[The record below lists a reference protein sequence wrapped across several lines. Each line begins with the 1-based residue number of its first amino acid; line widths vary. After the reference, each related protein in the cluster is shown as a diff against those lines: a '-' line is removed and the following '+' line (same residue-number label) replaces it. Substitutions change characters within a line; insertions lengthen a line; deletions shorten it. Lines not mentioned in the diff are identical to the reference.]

1 MASLNKSQITGLVI
15 ITIGLLALLSGPQIP
30 DRFQEVGLAVLVLLM
45 AAAFFQIYKNNRQ
58 KQSFGI
64 LSLVL
69 ALFGIWILANSI
81 WKLPDTFWSM
91 LFFFILAFIFV
102 VVYAKTPTK
111 WWSAALS
118 GICLTLGTVNL
129 LNWTRLLAMEYH
141 LVVLLL
147 GLGLTAAY
155 LWLQPPTLNVQRWA
169 MILTAFF
176 LLMAVYTLVERT
188 VSWNTTYVWPVLFIA
203 AGIWLL
209 VRSFKP
215 KRN

>member
-1 MASLNKSQITGLVI
+1 MSSLNKSQITGLVI
-15 ITIGLLALLSGPQIP
+15 ITIGLLALLSGPQLP
-30 DRFQEVGLAVLVLLM
+30 DRYQEIGLAALVFLM

-64 LSLVL
+64 LSLILTL
-69 ALFGIWILANSI
+69 AGIWILVNST
-81 WKLPDTFWSM
+81 WDLSDTFWSM
-91 LFFFILAFIFV
+91 LFFFILAIVFG
-102 VVYAKTPTK
+102 VVYSKTPPK

-118 GICLTLGTVNL
+118 GLFLTLGTVNL
-129 LNWTRLLAMEYH
+129 LSWTRLLHVEYH

-155 LWLQPPTLNVQRWA
+155 LWLQPPSLNVQRWA
-169 MILTAFF
+169 LILTAFF
-176 LLMAVYTLVERT
+176 LLLAVYTVVERT

-209 VRSFKP
+209 VNSFKP